1 MRFVRKLFA
10 SAASPIGV
18 DFGSASLK
26 VAQLDGSGEGAE
38 LIAFAQREVPAEIA
52 GDAAARLQFFAQEI
66 PALLSRGG
74 FRGRRA
80 VLGLPA
86 ANTCLE
92 RVRVPLLDAEGFRQ
106 AIEYEAS
113 QRLPFF
119 GAPALIRHIV
129 AGDVYEGDE
138 RRSEVIVM
146 ATRRKLIDDLLA
158 IASRAQL
165 EVVGFNA
172 EPIAIARCLAPRGA
186 SAPAAASGGKGGG
199 DDGGAV
205 MIVDIGSSG
214 SRIYVV
220 VDGQIHF
227 ARAVNIGAVE
237 LDRAVAQRL
246 NISSAEARARRME
259 LSATRAAHGYAPAA
273 DGAAALNE
281 TLVRVE
287 HACFVTF
294 RKLAHE
300 MLLCARYFH
309 VTFPATHVSQ
319 VMFLGGAAAHAR
331 LCQMVA
337 EEVGLRYRAVGAIL
351 ARPVDQSQAAKS
363 NAAWAVAVGLS
374 LTSLK
379 KAA

>member
-1 MRFVRKLFA
+1 MRFVRKLFT
-10 SAASPIGV
+10 STASPIGV

-26 VAQLDGSGEGAE
+26 LAQLDGTGAAAE
-38 LIAFAQREVPAEIA
+38 LIAFAERDVPPEIA
-52 GDAAARLQFFAQEI
+52 NDSAARLQFFAREI
-66 PALLSRGG
+66 PPLLSRGG

-86 ANTCLE
+86 ATTCLE
-92 RVRVPLLDAEGFRQ
+92 RVRIPLLDAEGFRQ

-113 QRLPFF
+113 QRLPFY

-129 AGDVYEGDE
+129 AGEVYEGDE

-172 EPIAIARCLAPRGA
+172 EPIAIATCVAARA
-186 SAPAAASGGKGGG
+186 SATSATDKSAANA
-199 DDGGAV
+199 AT
-205 MIVDIGSSG
+205 MIVDIGNSG
-214 SRIYVV
+214 SRIYIV
-220 VDGQIHF
+220 VDGQIRF
-227 ARAVNIGAVE
+227 ARAVNIGAAE

-246 NISSAEARARRME
+246 NVSASEARSRRME

-273 DGAAALNE
+273 DAAAALSE

-300 MLLCARYFH
+300 LLLSARYFH
-309 VTFPATHVSQ
+309 ATFHSTHVEQ

-337 EEVGLRYRAVGAIL
+337 EEVGLRYRALDSLSGFAAQGAS
-351 ARPVDQSQAAKS
+351 AKPGAAM
-363 NAAWAVAVGLS
+363 AVAVGLT